1 MALHI
6 HIHIHREDEAEI
18 RKTLSVILKKVTMSQ
33 EILTEL
39 QGKVDDANTSLINI
53 RADIQKIK
61 DTLPAEGG
69 LTADEVATLRTSLDN
84 LASGAAALDAE
95 NE

>member
-1 MALHI
+1 
-6 HIHIHREDEAEI
+6 
-18 RKTLSVILKKVTMSQ
+18 MSQ
-33 EILTEL
+33 EILDEL
-39 QGKVDDANTSLINI
+39 QGKVNEANTSLTNI

-61 DTLPAEGG
+61 DSLPAEGG
-69 LTADEVATLRTSLDN
+69 LTAAEVATLRESLAG

>member
-1 MALHI
+1 MGIHV
-6 HIHIHREDEAEI
+6 HIHIHREDETEI
-18 RKTLSVILKKVTMSQ
+18 KNLLVQLLKKVTMSQ
-33 EILTEL
+33 EILAEL
-39 QGKVDDANTSLINI
+39 QSKVDAANTSLTNI

-69 LTADEVATLRTSLDN
+69 LTADEVASLRTSLDS